1 MVRKLFALA
10 VVAALTGTA
19 LAADLKSGNQPGDKV
34 SGAFH
39 PYHVNGEEA
48 GKCGCLYCKAGD
60 DPVIAV
66 FARTPNDPAVHKL
79 LKALDAENV
88 KHAKADMLTYAVFT
102 GDKAAIEPTL
112 KDVAKKAELKK
123 LIIAIEEKDEP
134 IPEKYKLNKDAD
146 VTVILYVNRL
156 VQANHAFAKGKI
168 TDKDIEAVVKD
179 VAKIVK

>member
-1 MVRKLFALA
+1 MIRKLFALA
-10 VVAALTGTA
+10 VAAALAGTA
-19 LAADLKSGNQPGDKV
+19 VAADLKSGNQPGDKV

-66 FARTPNDPAVHKL
+66 FARTPNDPAVNKL

-88 KHAKADMLTYAVFT
+88 KHAKADMLTYAVFS
-102 GDKAAIEPTL
+102 GDKAALEPVL
-112 KDVAKKAELKK
+112 KDAAKKAELKK

-146 VTVILYVNRL
+146 VTVVLYVNRI
-156 VQANHAFAKGKI
+156 VQANHAFAKGKL
-168 TDKDIEAVVKD
+168 TDKDIEAVVRD
-179 VAKIVK
+179 VSKIVK